1 VSREGAR
8 RGSRLQYA
16 AYEADHQAWESA
28 LRPKACLLAVH
39 RKLPLLEISERLT
52 GSHNQVSK
60 SLYYL
65 LSKHPL
71 FAGEGDPPIEAGKV
85 VPCAQ
90 VQVYGKVISQFGWS
104 KLRLK
109 GE

>member
-1 VSREGAR
+1 MSREGAR
-8 RGSRLQYA
+8 RDSRPQYA
-16 AYEADHQAWESA
+16 AHEADHQAWESA

-52 GSHNQVSK
+52 GSHDQVSK
-60 SLYYL
+60 SYIFFFPRTPYSVAKEIRL
-65 LSKHPL
+65 LKRGRSCP
-71 FAGEGDPPIEAGKV
+71 
-85 VPCAQ
+85 AQ